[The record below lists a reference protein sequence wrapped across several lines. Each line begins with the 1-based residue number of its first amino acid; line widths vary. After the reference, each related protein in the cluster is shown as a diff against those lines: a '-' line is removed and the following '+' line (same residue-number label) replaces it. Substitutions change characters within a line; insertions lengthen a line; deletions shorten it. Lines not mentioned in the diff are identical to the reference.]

1 MRGHGGLKT
10 LSIVGLL
17 GALLPVA
24 AAQSPDRRPNPML
37 SSDLS
42 RENLSRVAASAQE
55 IKTILV
61 KDRGLMVELK
71 RWVAR
76 EATNKGQYL
85 TATNLTDEAI
95 YDRLQSD
102 VRFRSVATTMVQ
114 RYGYLVPQ
122 VNPESAVGKEQ
133 ELLAK
138 ERAKWLAQ
146 NQEQQAE
153 QARRRG
159 ETRLQRSQYCGQQN
173 DAECEEQN
181 YPEDRR
187 QAPGQPRLDQREQ
200 EFPPSQQMGPGQS
213 NPSNAP
219 RSSGGA
225 IERTQLGEDGLG
237 GGLSD
242 LPLGGS
248 AQSAAMLDGV
258 GISG

>member
-61 KDRGLMVELK
+61 KDPGLMVELK

-76 EATNKGQYL
+76 EATNQGQIITDVQL
-85 TATNLTDEAI
+85 SDEAI

-102 VRFRSVATTMVQ
+102 VTFRSVATTMVQ

-122 VNPESAVGKEQ
+122 VNPDSAVGKEQ

-146 NQEQQAE
+146 AQEQQAQQSRQRE
-153 QARRRG
+153 
-159 ETRLQRSQYCGQQN
+159 ERLQRSQYCGQQN
-173 DAECEEQN
+173 DTEC
-181 YPEDRR
+181 
-187 QAPGQPRLDQREQ
+187 
-200 EFPPSQQMGPGQS
+200 
-213 NPSNAP
+213 
-219 RSSGGA
+219 
-225 IERTQLGEDGLG
+225 
-237 GGLSD
+237 
-242 LPLGGS
+242 
-248 AQSAAMLDGV
+248 
-258 GISG
+258 